1 MSTYDADVRTAQA
14 RLAIL
19 LEKTRVTGPFSAV
32 IDGQRTGLAGCATKS
47 GCSKPHACLRAHP
60 LLEHLAAY
68 PGGENCQS
76 FIASPGRATELSAEE
91 NDEEPIRHVPS

>member
-1 MSTYDADVRTAQA
+1 MSTYDADVRAAQN

-19 LEKTRVTGPFSAV
+19 HERTRVTGPFSAV
-32 IDGQRTGLAGCATKS
+32 IDGQRTGLAGCATQS
-47 GCSKPHACLRAHP
+47 SCVKPQACLRTHP
-60 LLEHLAAY
+60 LLEHLAAQ

-76 FIASPGRATELSAEE
+76 FIAGPGRAAQSSQDE